1 MFNAIESSVVKK
13 NNLGNENNS
22 LNTSKNFGAYTM
34 LYKTIVII
42 EYLSGYELDEDGS
55 PNLKKEIWRALDLAK
70 LSDTAVE
77 NILCRMTRYEIQQF
91 NIKKI
96 NLLDLPIYDEYFKI
110 VNENFD
116 QGQTGGIQSMS
127 PQQEETIG
135 AIEAAISP
143 TNSDLI
149 GGNVRIM
156 PEDTFTL

>member
-22 LNTSKNFGAYTM
+22 LNTSKNFGAYAM
-34 LYKTIVII
+34 LYKTMVII
-42 EYLSGYELDEDGS
+42 EYLSGYELDENGS
-55 PNLKKEIWRALDLAK
+55 PDLKKEVWRALDLAK
-70 LSDTAVE
+70 LSDTTVE
-77 NILCRMTRYEIQQF
+77 NTLCRMTRYEIQQF

-127 PQQEETIG
+127 PQQEETIS

-149 GGNVRIM
+149 GGNVRVM